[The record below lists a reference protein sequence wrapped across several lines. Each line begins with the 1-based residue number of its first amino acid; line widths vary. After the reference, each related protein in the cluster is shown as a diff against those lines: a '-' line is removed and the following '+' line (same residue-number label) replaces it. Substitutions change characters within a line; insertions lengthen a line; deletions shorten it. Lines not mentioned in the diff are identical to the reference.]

1 MASTRNRNT
10 AGDFK
15 LEQKA
20 YADRFAYY
28 DYSQSSHFALPATS
42 YLPGNGLIGMK
53 AAGSVF
59 SNNAC
64 DIESQLFGIGSTNL
78 VNPLPVVSPDLKN
91 MQSLN
96 ICDKLDVIPVAEFKP
111 EPNQR
116 PMWRN

>member
-1 MASTRNRNT
+1 MASTRNKNT
-10 AGDFK
+10 QGDFRQ
-15 LEQKA
+15 EQKS

-28 DYSQSSHFALPATS
+28 DYAQSSHFALPQAA
-42 YLPGNGLIGMK
+42 YFPGNGVGCMK
-53 AAGSVF
+53 AAGSVL

-78 VNPLPVVSPDLKN
+78 VNPLPVVSPDIKY

-96 ICDKLDVIPVAEFKP
+96 VCDRLEVVNVADFKP

>member
-10 AGDFK
+10 QGDFK
-15 LEQKA
+15 QEQKA
-20 YADRFAYY
+20 YADQFAYY
-28 DYSQSSHFALPATS
+28 DYNQSTHFAHPTTS
-42 YLPGNGLIGMK
+42 YFSGNGLIGMK
-53 AAGSVF
+53 CAGSIL

-78 VNPLPVVSPDLKN
+78 VEPRPIVSPDIKH

-96 ICDKLDVIPVAEFKP
+96 ICDRLPQIAVSDFKP

>member
-1 MASTRNRNT
+1 MSSTRNRNT
-10 AGDFK
+10 QGDFK
-15 LEQKA
+15 LEQKS
-20 YADRFAYY
+20 YLDRFTYY
-28 DYSQSSHFALPATS
+28 DYAQSSHFALPGAS

-53 AAGSVF
+53 AAGSVL

-78 VNPLPVVSPDLKN
+78 VNPLPVVSPDIKY
-91 MQSLN
+91 MQSIN
-96 ICDKLDVIPVAEFKP
+96 ICDRLEQISVADFKP